1 MTMPFRLASFSLVF
15 AAALMAAPAN
25 ADIVLSE
32 LVVELQPGKA
42 VREDVEVWN
51 NGKERTYVAVE
62 PAEVLNP
69 GTPLEKRQQEADPEK
84 RGLLISPMRM
94 ILEPGQRKLL
104 RVATIGAAPSRERD
118 YRVVVKPVVG
128 QIEAK
133 QSGLKLLI
141 GYEMLVMVRPAAPV
155 QKISASRAGTGL
167 TFRNEGNVS
176 VEIFD
181 GRQCDQAR
189 KNCAELPGKRLYP
202 GAEWT
207 VKLPS
212 SSPAEYSVKGPDRT
226 DRKTY

>member
-1 MTMPFRLASFSLVF
+1 MTMSFRLASSGLVL
-15 AAALMAAPAN
+15 AAALIAAPAR

-51 NGKERTYVAVE
+51 NGNERTYVAVE

-69 GTPLEKRQQEADPEK
+69 GTPSENRAQEADPEK
-84 RGLLISPMRM
+84 RGLLVSPMRM
-94 ILEPGQRKLL
+94 ILEPGQRKLI

-141 GYEMLVMVRPAAPV
+141 GYEMLVIVRPAAPV
-155 QKISASRAGTGL
+155 QKIRASRAGSGL
-167 TFRNEGNVS
+167 TFRNDGNVS

-189 KNCAELPGKRLYP
+189 KNCSELPGKRLYP

-212 SSPAEYSVKGPDRT
+212 SLPAEYNVKGPDGT

>member
-1 MTMPFRLASFSLVF
+1 MTMPFRLASSGLVF
-15 AAALMAAPAN
+15 AAALMAAPAH
-25 ADIVLSE
+25 ADIVLSK

-69 GTPLEKRQQEADPEK
+69 GTPSEKREQEADPEK
-84 RGLLISPMRM
+84 RGLLISPMRL

-104 RVATIGAAPSRERD
+104 RVATIGAVPTRERD

-141 GYEMLVMVRPAAPV
+141 GYEMLVMVRPAASV

-181 GRQCDQAR
+181 GRQCDQPR

-212 SSPAEYSVKGPDRT
+212 SSPAEYSVKGPERT